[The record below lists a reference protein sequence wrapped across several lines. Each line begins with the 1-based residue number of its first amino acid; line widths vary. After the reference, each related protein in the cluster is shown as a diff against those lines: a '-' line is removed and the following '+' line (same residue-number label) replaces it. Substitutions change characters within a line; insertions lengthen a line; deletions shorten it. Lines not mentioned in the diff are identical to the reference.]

1 VSIDWVSVAGIAT
14 AVGTALLAVATFQ
27 STRTANRAAR
37 SAERARLESLQPILI
52 PSPWESPVQKVNFID
67 GKLMH
72 VSGGRAAI
80 EVTDEV
86 VYMIASI
93 RNVGRGLAV
102 LHGWA
107 LPEDRMSDRTPLAD
121 FHLLQRDIF
130 VAPDYD
136 GFVQIA
142 SRDSASKEFAA
153 LVTGERSDAFW
164 IDLLYSDIESTQRL
178 ITRFA
183 ITTAPDI
190 AVESSERIASVVR
203 YWTLDGPDPHDSR
216 GRLV

>member
-1 VSIDWVSVAGIAT
+1 MSFDWVSAAGIAT

-52 PSPWESPVQKVNFID
+52 PSPWEAPVQKVNFID

-72 VSGGRAAI
+72 VSGGRASI

-102 LHGWA
+102 FHGWA
-107 LPEDRMSDRTPLAD
+107 VPADRASDRTPLSD

-136 GFVQIA
+136 GFVQVA
-142 SRDSASKEFAA
+142 SRDPKSKEFAS
-153 LVTGERSDAFW
+153 LVNGERSDIFW

-178 ITRFA
+178 VTRFA
-183 ITTAPDI
+183 FTLAPDSDRKEWI
-190 AVESSERIASVVR
+190 TSVVR

-216 GRLV
+216 GRLD